1 MNKFRNMSIKLIFG
15 YMLLI
20 AAYSTSYA
28 QSPCE
33 NTLCVVQ
40 YNASWNTANSVE
52 WINELTDCEV
62 KEIDI
67 ASSKTASSEYK
78 IVVVPTIIIYNDG
91 EEVKRFQAN
100 IMMTMEA
107 TKEEIQEALDEILM
121 EDF

>member
-1 MNKFRNMSIKLIFG
+1 MDMNVSMKLLFVYIVFSIL
-15 YMLLI
+15 
-20 AAYSTSYA
+20 TSITGYA

-33 NTLCVVQ
+33 DKLCVVQ
-40 YNASWNTANSVE
+40 YNASWNSAKSVD
-52 WINELTDCEV
+52 WINELTDCTI

-67 ASSKTASSEYK
+67 ASVATAASEYK
-78 IVVVPTIIIYNDG
+78 IVVVPTIVIYNNG

-107 TKEEIQEALDEILM
+107 TKEEIQEAIDEILM

>member
-1 MNKFRNMSIKLIFG
+1 MNVQMKSLVGYIVFLI
-15 YMLLI
+15 L
-20 AAYSTSYA
+20 TSMTPAHA

-40 YNASWNTANSVE
+40 YNASWNSAKSVV
-52 WINELTDCEV
+52 WMNKLTDCDIM
-62 KEIDI
+62 EIDI
-67 ASSKTASSEYK
+67 ASNTTAAGEYK
-78 IVVVPTIIIYNDG
+78 IVVVPTIVIYNGD

-107 TKEEIQEALDEILM
+107 TKNEIQEAIDEILM

>member
-1 MNKFRNMSIKLIFG
+1 MNTLMKLLLG
-15 YMLLI
+15 YSVFLI
-20 AAYSTSYA
+20 LNSTTVYA

-40 YNASWNTANSVE
+40 YNASWNSAKSVD
-52 WINELTDCEV
+52 WINDLSDCEV

-67 ASSKTASSEYK
+67 ASVTTAPGEYK
-78 IVVVPTIIIYNDG
+78 IVVVPTIVIYNDG

-107 TKEEIQEALDEILM
+107 TKNEIQEAIDEILM